1 MTYKGYTIQ
10 AASHEL
16 IETGEWA
23 LNLFIMWPTETGRKG
38 GISTPV
44 IGTQRK
50 SMPWPTVLPSANR
63 SLMER
68 FPDYRLANILIGSY
82 LQSR

>member
-1 MTYKGYTIQ
+1 VKLHGGDAVTYKGYTIQ

-38 GISTPV
+38 GIPH
-44 IGTQRK
+44 Q
-50 SMPWPTVLPSANR
+50 
-63 SLMER
+63 
-68 FPDYRLANILIGSY
+68 
-82 LQSR
+82 